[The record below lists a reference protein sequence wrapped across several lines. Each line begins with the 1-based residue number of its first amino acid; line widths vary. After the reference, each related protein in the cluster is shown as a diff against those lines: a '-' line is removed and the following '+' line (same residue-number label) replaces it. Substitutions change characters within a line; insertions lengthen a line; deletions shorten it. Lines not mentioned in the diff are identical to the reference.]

1 MARRRFPSVPL
12 LSFVIRTFWTGGLGS
27 ASRAAWG
34 HVSVLEGGG
43 HICELVSHKHGARQ
57 SFMEANVEDH
67 RPVHV
72 HTRQA
77 HPSLWTAA

>member
-1 MARRRFPSVPL
+1 MRQAVKRVPSV
-12 LSFVIRTFWTGGLGS
+12 IRHSDILDGRPGFRLQ
-27 ASRAAWG
+27 AEWG
-34 HVSVLEGGG
+34 YVSVLEGGG
-43 HICELVSHKHGARQ
+43 HICELVSHKHGDAQ
-57 SFMEANVEDH
+57 SSMEANVEDH